1 MAKKQQAQPKDFEQA
16 VAELESILRALE
28 SDETTLEESLVKYER
43 GNWLIRFARDAL
55 AAAEKQIEQL
65 TENRDGTLAPESD
78 PDDTPPE
85 HLHDADAADNA

>member
-43 GNWLIRFARDAL
+43 GNWLIQFAREAL

-65 TENRDGTLAPESD
+65 TENRDGTLSPESD
-78 PDDTPPE
+78 PDDDRPE
-85 HLHDADAADNA
+85 HLHDADDADNA